1 MKILS
6 LIIFLLLTNNCTA
19 QETSNWQKFLKD
31 SVYKSDDN
39 NYVYLYKS
47 LGGKN
52 QKTLNYSFKNKQYV
66 LSTIYGDTAVDSKII
81 LSPSLFQIV
90 YDNYTDLIKLKNNF
104 FDNKQFSKNFKNVF
118 YNKSEIFTQLGI
130 KYGQLYFNHFP
141 RFTDEQIGNAKDKY
155 KNAMGIINKLYA
167 IFDKLELEETNT
179 TK

>member
-66 LSTIYGDTAVDSKII
+66 LSTIYGEDR
-81 LSPSLFQIV
+81 
-90 YDNYTDLIKLKNNF
+90 
-104 FDNKQFSKNFKNVF
+104 
-118 YNKSEIFTQLGI
+118 KSVV
-130 KYGQLYFNHFP
+130 
-141 RFTDEQIGNAKDKY
+141 
-155 KNAMGIINKLYA
+155 
-167 IFDKLELEETNT
+167 
-179 TK
+179 